1 MGLFKTR
8 KPDAPLVLDADVQS
22 DLDEYAWHLGHLA
35 RLIYARVESSP
46 ALSQHLTRVMAR
58 LLPAIVM
65 QRGDKIEK
73 VLDEDPFAQVMKTSI
88 LKGWNHES
96 P

>member
-1 MGLFKTR
+1 
-8 KPDAPLVLDADVQS
+8 
-22 DLDEYAWHLGHLA
+22 
-35 RLIYARVESSP
+35 LIYKRIETSP
-46 ALSQHLTRVMAR
+46 SLSQHLTRVMAR

-73 VLDEDPFAQVMKTSI
+73 VLDEDPFAQTMKASI

-96 P
+96 